1 MSTSV
6 FHFEATDVSQL
17 LRDKQLNRGIEPRCV
32 VSFIS
37 YALEQPRPGQESL
50 KSKFSLMLTYSLFS
64 FSLSL
69 SFVFFFLKLQE
80 KNSPAASA

>member
-1 MSTSV
+1 MALIQRFANKLCVNKPYHMSTSV

-37 YALEQPRPGQESL
+37 YALEEQPRR
-50 KSKFSLMLTYSLFS
+50 
-64 FSLSL
+64 
-69 SFVFFFLKLQE
+69 V
-80 KNSPAASA
+80 

>member
-17 LRDKQLNRGIEPRCV
+17 LRDKQLNRGIEPLRCFFHKLC
-32 VSFIS
+32 SG
-37 YALEQPRPGQESL
+37 AAQESL